1 MYLHENPKL
10 LQTMQHG
17 HTQMK
22 TSDLCL
28 NNNKKKIAESFYI
41 YLSEITQMQKWLTL
55 Q

>member
-1 MYLHENPKL
+1 MYLHENPKSL
-10 LQTMQHG
+10 LPMQRG

-28 NNNKKKIAESFYI
+28 NNKKKLQKVKI